1 MKRARRSVLLLV
13 AIGALLPT
21 GAYALGLGEIRVHS
35 ELNQP
40 LEAEVE
46 VFGAR
51 PGEAEELVVSLADSQ
66 SFRQAGLDR
75 LHILTTLRFAVARRS
90 DGLPYIKVFTL
101 GDVREPLLTFLVEV
115 DWAKGRIMREF
126 TLLLDPPGMA
136 ARRDPA
142 PVVASSQRPSLAQP
156 AVAATDA
163 AVGARPATAVAASTA
178 TDADPDAPAERR
190 HYGPIQKNETLWD
203 IAKAT
208 RPSGRV
214 SMAQMMLAYQQVN
227 PDAFIHANI
236 NRLRAGVMLRIPTTA
251 DIAAIERGDALARV
265 DRQNALWQSGSE
277 KAAPRSVSR
286 QMADDAD
293 VTSGSVAT
301 VADAHDRVA
310 EGDTDLTVPPDDAEA
325 TLLTGPQEFAE
336 NEALREQVASLERKL
351 ERLQDLIE
359 LKSQEVA
366 ELQSIRNRNEVSSH
380 REVARM
386 FPFAAA
392 TESVAENKPPFYL
405 APLGV
410 AAAEI
415 TSDDLKRLTSKQLSA
430 IGTPGTQLPSGK
442 LVTPE
447 AAVGVPLVFML
458 GVAMIYLRR
467 RETGDVAILRGSPA
481 AGMKPRN
488 HGRTRS
494 ASDADVGTDADVAG
508 NGRANRTNAAAPGM
522 RGIGEGDDRAAR
534 SMLTEGLDK
543 TISEVD
549 IYLAYELHRE
559 AEELLREV
567 INENPARKDYRV
579 KLIETYFAA
588 HDKARFLAE
597 AEALQREMSEGDRNH
612 WKRVADMGAQLAP
625 EHWLFGNHAALRA
638 TEQSE
643 LDVTDVTLTADD
655 TELLAEN
662 TEPQG
667 DGSTEDDFT
676 LTQTIDLSKLNIP
689 SDEVAEIEEPMRADD
704 DAAVAGSAEIDLLPV
719 EMDDAPDPALPIA
732 ADDKPSFDSPVE
744 EEFFLDTDLHEPQG
758 PTAPGAASDAR
769 RVGDTPEP
777 SGAQQFE
784 PLDAPE
790 NLDSDPETID
800 TVGDDEGDGPGAP
813 DALEQVDTMLEL
825 AKAFMDIG
833 DVRGARDTLREVL
846 AEGNEEQ
853 RAEAE
858 RLLKQA

>member
-66 SFRQAGLDR
+66 SFRQTGLDR
-75 LHILTTLRFAVARRS
+75 PHILTTLRFAVARRS

-126 TLLLDPPGMA
+126 TVLLDPPGMA
-136 ARRDPA
+136 AGRDPA
-142 PVVASSQRPSLAQP
+142 PVVASSRRPSLVRP
-156 AVAATDA
+156 AVAATDV
-163 AVGARPATAVAASTA
+163 AVGARSATGVAASTA
-178 TDADPDAPAERR
+178 TDASPDSPAERR
-190 HYGPIQKNETLWD
+190 HYGPVHKNETLWD

-208 RPSGRV
+208 RSSVKV
-214 SMAQMMLAYQQVN
+214 SMAQMMLAYQQIN

-236 NRLRAGVMLRIPTTA
+236 NRLRAGVVLRIPTTA
-251 DIAAIERGDALARV
+251 DIAAFERGDALARV
-265 DRQNALWQSGSE
+265 DRQNALWQSGSA
-277 KAAPRSVSR
+277 KAARRGVPG

-293 VTSGSVAT
+293 STSGSVAT
-301 VADAHDRVA
+301 VADVHDRVA
-310 EGDTDLTVPPDDAEA
+310 KGDTDLTVPPDDAEA

-366 ELQSIRNRNEVSSH
+366 ELQSIRNRTDVVSH
-380 REVARM
+380 REIARM

-392 TESVAENKPPFYL
+392 AENEPPFYL
-405 APLGV
+405 APMGV

-415 TSDDLKRLTSKQLSA
+415 TSDDLDRLASKQLSA

-467 RETGDVAILRGSPA
+467 RETGDVAMTRA
-481 AGMKPRN
+481 APVSGMKPRN

-494 ASDADVGTDADVAG
+494 ASDADIGTNADVAG
-508 NGRANRTNAAAPGM
+508 NGRANRTNAATPGM

-588 HDKARFLAE
+588 HDKARFIAE

-625 EHWLFGNHAALRA
+625 EHWLFGNHAALQA
-638 TEQSE
+638 AEQSE

-655 TELLAEN
+655 TELLAED

-667 DGSTEDDFT
+667 DRSTEDDFT
-676 LTQTIDLSKLNIP
+676 LTQTIDLTELNIP
-689 SDEVAEIEEPMRADD
+689 SDEPSDEVAENDPL
-704 DAAVAGSAEIDLLPV
+704 SV

-732 ADDKPSFDSPVE
+732 ADDEPSFESSVE

-758 PTAPGAASDAR
+758 PTSPGAVSDTR
-769 RVGDTPEP
+769 RVGDTPQP
-777 SGAQQFE
+777 SGAQQIE

-790 NLDSDPETID
+790 NLDCDPETID
-800 TVGDDEGDGPGAP
+800 AVGDDDDDDLEVP
-813 DALEQVDTMLEL
+813 DALEEVDTMLEL

-858 RLLKQA
+858 RLLKRA